1 MEPAKRESEPRQTS
15 KSWLTGKYLGG
26 LLVGGFTGIL
36 IGPLSGVGTGLAAG
50 LILNWLRPDPPS
62 LTPYSSDGTIVIYLP
77 FLVMLV
83 MVFVGA
89 ALGIIVGLFSATQR
103 TGAVRVIG
111 ALIVGLSTGWLL
123 SQGDD
128 LLWYKFLALGGAC
141 ALTAIVVE
149 NRVAAA
155 IWRAGS

>member
-1 MEPAKRESEPRQTS
+1 MEPAKQESEPGQTS
-15 KSWLTGKYLGG
+15 TSWLTGKYLGG

-36 IGPLSGVGTGLAAG
+36 MGPLSGVGTGLAAG
-50 LILNWLRPDPPS
+50 LILNWLRPDPPP

-89 ALGIIVGLFSATQR
+89 VLGLIVGLFSATQR
-103 TGAVRVIG
+103 TSGVRVVG
-111 ALIVGLSTGWLL
+111 ALIIGLGTGWLL
-123 SQGDD
+123 SQGDE

-141 ALTAIVVE
+141 GLTAIVVE

-155 IWRAGS
+155 IWRRAA